1 MFDYQYGTST
11 KRYKEKISIMSPRL
25 PTPVTPASR
34 AMSFVFRF
42 LSGHD
47 VLSLTIVNKSYY
59 SGSWDTTL
67 WRELSKNISNAEKCE
82 ELYRTTDN
90 KIEEY
95 LNSNKKQNGENSSGL
110 TLTGTIKWRL
120 VYMQIL
126 YKYCCNCGTDSQKLR
141 FLPVMQRALCFPCA
155 KLPDFAMI
163 SLENAINEYGVAKE
177 DIDSYQ
183 LDGLSVPHTNGSGK
197 FMFVYYLSDI
207 LRIINV
213 DKSEK
218 ISRKQVIRKNI
229 EERRRTELVYY
240 MKQEGIS
247 DDFINQCLELEG
259 TLANSYMLGKSRM
272 SSHKISIK
280 MGKIFRLEERKAK
293 KVMDTPKKN
302 EDTPEKRRK
311 IKEFS
316 EEDKTLRKIQ
326 LIERLTLMGLDTD
339 NLDFDDTSS
348 LAYSFIQGKTKK
360 DLGFVAG
367 AVWREFKPIFTG
379 ISSKTTQR
387 IKDL

>member
-1 MFDYQYGTST
+1 
-11 KRYKEKISIMSPRL
+11 
-25 PTPVTPASR
+25 
-34 AMSFVFRF
+34 
-42 LSGHD
+42 
-47 VLSLTIVNKSYY
+47 
-59 SGSWDTTL
+59 
-67 WRELSKNISNAEKCE
+67 
-82 ELYRTTDN
+82 
-90 KIEEY
+90 
-95 LNSNKKQNGENSSGL
+95 
-110 TLTGTIKWRL
+110 
-120 VYMQIL
+120 
-126 YKYCCNCGTDSQKLR
+126 
-141 FLPVMQRALCFPCA
+141 
-155 KLPDFAMI
+155 
-163 SLENAINEYGVAKE
+163 
-177 DIDSYQ
+177 
-183 LDGLSVPHTNGSGK
+183 
-197 FMFVYYLSDI
+197 
-207 LRIINV
+207 
-213 DKSEK
+213 
-218 ISRKQVIRKNI
+218 
-229 EERRRTELVYY
+229 
-240 MKQEGIS
+240 
-247 DDFINQCLELEG
+247 
-259 TLANSYMLGKSRM
+259 M